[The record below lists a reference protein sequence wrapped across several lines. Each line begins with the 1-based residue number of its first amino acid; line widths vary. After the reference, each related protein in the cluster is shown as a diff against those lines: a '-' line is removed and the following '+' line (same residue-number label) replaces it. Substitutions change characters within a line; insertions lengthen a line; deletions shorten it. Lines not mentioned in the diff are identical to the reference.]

1 MLAKAWYI
9 NGRFDAI
16 TFNNYVAN
24 TFTSTSWIIIGV
36 NIPLVVIV
44 FLIVE
49 T

>member
-9 NGRFDAI
+9 NGKIDTI

-24 TFTSTSWIIIGV
+24 TLTSTSWISIGV

-44 FLIVE
+44 FL